1 MSSTQSSQT
10 GMDSDAL
17 FEICEASPR
26 GVLIA
31 SADGLIVHI
40 NNRMANALRIKVK
53 LEINKPLRNSRIFG
67 ENRRSELMKLINS
80 GVSCEFTNTLVKGDE
95 ERQWKFNGH
104 QFPGGFIIEGEDV
117 TTELANSEIA
127 KLFEEKYGPQIRIA
141 QDLQRDLFPTSFQKK
156 RIDVHTYLK
165 AADDLAGDF
174 FSITELSP
182 NAIGVVIGDVV
193 DKGIPASLM
202 AILIHTFFMQEAK
215 LLRSPCELLTLI
227 NAMLHNRFKSDLWYA
242 TAFYARILVTNLTVT
257 YSRAGHELPL
267 VYRAATG
274 EMETLEG
281 EGLPLGMFASSFY
294 QTHQIQLA
302 DDDHLILFTDGLT
315 DAVNPHGE
323 RYGHNRLNEFLKNNG
338 KISGGDLLE
347 LLIRDMEDFSAGAKC
362 ADDIAVAVFSVV
374 PNMWTT
380 WEIPPRGFNEMLDS
394 IITELT
400 EAGIDEDTIFDIRLA
415 VDECVINAQKHGN
428 KRETDKPVHVSYLIN
443 PVKCIIKVRDSGEGY
458 EYENLPD
465 PTVVSNV
472 MFDHGRGVYITR
484 KVMDEVSF
492 NDDGNEI
499 TIVMNLKQ

>member
-1 MSSTQSSQT
+1 
-10 GMDSDAL
+10 MDSDAL
-17 FEICEASPR
+17 FKICEASPR

-31 SADGLIVHI
+31 SADGLIVHV
-40 NNRMANALRIKVK
+40 NSRMAEALKINVK
-53 LEINKPLRNSRIFG
+53 LEINKSLRNSRIFG
-67 ENRRSELMKLINS
+67 DKRRSELMKLVND
-80 GVSCEFTNTLVKGDE
+80 GVPFEFTNTLIRGSE
-95 ERQWKFNGH
+95 ERQWKFSGH
-104 QFPGGFIIEGEDV
+104 EFPGGFIIEGEDV
-117 TTELANSEIA
+117 TRELANSEIA
-127 KLFEEKYGPQIRIA
+127 RLFEEKYGPQIRIA

-215 LLRSPCELLTLI
+215 LMRSPSELMTLI
-227 NAMLHNRFKSDLWYA
+227 NTMLHSRFKSDLWYA

-274 EMETLEG
+274 EVETLKG
-281 EGLPLGMFASSFY
+281 EGLPLGMFASSYY
-294 QTHQIQLA
+294 QTHQIQLEK
-302 DDDHLILFTDGLT
+302 DDHLFLFTDGLT
-315 DAVNPHGE
+315 DTVSPDVE
-323 RYGHNRLNEFLKNNG
+323 RYGHERLHEFLKRNG
-338 KISGGDLLE
+338 NKSGGE
-347 LLIRDMEDFSAGAKC
+347 LLDILIREIEDFSAGAKC
-362 ADDIAVAVFSVV
+362 ADDIAIAIFSVV

-380 WEIPPRGFNEMLDS
+380 WEIPPRGFIEMLDS
-394 IITELT
+394 IIFELSET
-400 EAGIDEDTIFDIRLA
+400 GIDEDTIFDIRLA

-428 KRETDKPVHVSYLIN
+428 KRETNKPVHVSYLIDSK
-443 PVKCIIKVRDSGEGY
+443 KCIFKIRDTGKGY

-465 PTVVSNV
+465 PTLEENV
-472 MFDHGRGVYITR
+472 LDDHGRGVHITR

-492 NDDGNEI
+492 NETGNEI
-499 TIVMNLKQ
+499 TIVRNFQKNV